1 MDTKEIMVNDEVL
14 EATEEIATT
23 GSSKGLKIAGIVGLS
38 VIGGMIIYKYVVK
51 PTMAMAKIRAKN
63 KAVGE
68 SNVVEFIAETVDE
81 DIKEAE

>member
-38 VIGGMIIYKYVVK
+38 VLGGMVIYKYVIK
-51 PTMAMAKIRAKN
+51 PTVAKMKAK
-63 KAVGE
+63 KELESE
-68 SNVVEFIAETVDE
+68 SNVIEIVTETE
-81 DIKEAE
+81 EENIEEAE

>member
-38 VIGGMIIYKYVVK
+38 VLGGIVIYKYVIK
-51 PTMAMAKIRAKN
+51 PTMAKIRAK
-63 KAVGE
+63 KE
-68 SNVVEFIAETVDE
+68 LECEFNVVEFVAETESE
-81 DIKEAE
+81 DIEEAE